1 MKNFT
6 LFLIIPC
13 FSFAQYDTIFSSS
26 GKIAASIKEIGES
39 SIKYTYPNEDLL
51 NNMNKNVIRKIVF
64 KSGRVQTF
72 SNTTSYRTLKSGKDY
87 ENVTITQVSDEIK
100 GLYKIGEVSSKAKG
114 TTALASIEKV
124 KERAVRKLKIQAAMQ
139 GANIVYAT
147 QFQTTDNIPGESGAV
162 HKEPQPTMTTI
173 SGVAYSSELPNYDE
187 FKQVI
192 GTRKLFTAIEFLDFK
207 NTFNLLDPF
216 GGNTDIDFKSINRN
230 VEISSIEEESGLI
243 IVQAKIDKE
252 SNQRFRLI
260 YYNNEEFTL
269 GFKTD
274 KGIYNY
280 RIKIS
285 N

>member
-1 MKNFT
+1 MKILILF
-6 LFLIIPC
+6 FLIPF
-13 FSFAQYDTIFSSS
+13 FSFGQFDTIYSSS

-39 SIKYTYPNEDLL
+39 SIKYTYPNEDML

-72 SNTTSYRTLKSGKDY
+72 SNITSYRTLKSGKDY
-87 ENVTITQVSDEIK
+87 ENVTITQVSDEVK
-100 GLYKIGEVSSKAKG
+100 GLYKIGEASSKAKG

-124 KERAVRKLKIQAAMQ
+124 KERAVRKLKIQAAME

-162 HKEPQPTMTTI
+162 NKEPQPTMTTI
-173 SGVAYSSELPNYDE
+173 SGVAYSSEIPNYDE
-187 FKQVI
+187 FKQVL
-192 GTRKLFTAIEFLDFK
+192 GVRRLFTAIEFLDFK
-207 NTFNLLDPF
+207 TSFNLLDPF
-216 GGNTDIDFKSINRN
+216 GGNTDIDFKTINRT

-243 IVQAKIDKE
+243 MVQAKIDKE
-252 SNQRFRLI
+252 SNQKFRVI
-260 YYNNEEFTL
+260 YFNKEEFTL
-269 GFKTD
+269 AFKTD
-274 KGIYNY
+274 KGINNY